1 MKRTSGELLEPPV
14 LLPSSRSVNRTL
26 FVAFGVLLSAC
37 TQAPERTP
45 SATQS
50 SPYVDYHDDEYNFDV
65 TYPKRWSRAEQQLTI
80 LGNPKEL
87 LALATFPLRRGGG
100 CAPKRALEKA
110 SPTDAIVFLVEFTA
124 TTGMKLPRRPTS
136 FDPLPTPH
144 MDECW
149 GIAVSTYR
157 FQDSGG
163 RFRVD
168 VWLGDQASHQTRN
181 ETTEILDSLQFSTR
195 EHEGTFFERV
205 GRVLEQRDMGALRK
219 PTKGERKDA
228 VSVRELRAKVRRKL
242 ANHQSKARLIDIA
255 LGVFK
260 STNKRLGPYRK
271 LMYIVHTGP
280 FSTGDCLEFYEAK
293 TLRADLGSC
302 FLTDRDL

>member
-1 MKRTSGELLEPPV
+1 
-14 LLPSSRSVNRTL
+14 VNRTL
-26 FVAFGVLLSAC
+26 SVAFGVLLLSAC
-37 TQAPERTP
+37 AQAPEGP
-45 SATQS
+45 IPAAES
-50 SPYVDYHDDEYNFDV
+50 SPYVDYHDDEHNFGV
-65 TYPKRWSRAEQQLTI
+65 TYPKHWSRAEEQLTI

-87 LALATFPLRRGGG
+87 LALATFPLREGGG
-100 CAPKRALEKA
+100 CAPKRALEEA
-110 SPTDAIVFLVEFTA
+110 SPTDAIIFLVEFTA

-149 GIAVSTYR
+149 DIAVSTYR

-168 VWLGDQASHQTRN
+168 VWLGDQASHQIRN

-205 GRVLEQRDMGALRK
+205 SRVLEQREMGTLKR
-219 PTKGERKDA
+219 PTEEQREDA
-228 VSVRELRAKVRRKL
+228 VPVRELRAKVRRKL
-242 ANHQSKARLIDIA
+242 ANHHSKARLIDIA

-260 STNKRLGPYRK
+260 STNKRLGHYRK